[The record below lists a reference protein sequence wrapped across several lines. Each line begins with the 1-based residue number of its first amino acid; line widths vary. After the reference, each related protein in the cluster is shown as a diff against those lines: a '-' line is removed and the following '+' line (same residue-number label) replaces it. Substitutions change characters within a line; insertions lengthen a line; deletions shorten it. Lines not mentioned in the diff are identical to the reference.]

1 MAAVDRAISDIF
13 DEGERRARAALAAMP
28 KGTFRA
34 RDEVED
40 GGMGTGPTPV
50 EVEITIT
57 DERFTIDFSG
67 TGPQARGSINCTR
80 VALMAGMRIM
90 FMALATPQVSANDGV
105 FRPLEVICPDGTIFT
120 AQRPAPTSTYWETRL
135 VAGDVVWQAL
145 AKALPER
152 LTAGQYLSVCS
163 QVLRTRH
170 PASGELALLVEPN
183 AGAPAAGSDKDGESG
198 LFCMSNGKTYVLSAE
213 VAETRYDVEVERYG
227 FDVVPGGEGRHRG
240 GRGLERSYRMRS
252 EGSVTASFGRSVKG
266 AWAVAG
272 GHAQLRRGAFRRWP
286 PAGQGGQ
293 GDPGTA
299 RAWRPGAARHR
310 HRRRL
315 GRPTRTAPGAG
326 TLGPAC
332 GPDLQRRRRESVRPE
347 RVGTVIDY
355 SARRRRLQAAIQKA
369 GIGLL
374 AVGPGEHMTYLLGFH
389 THPDE
394 RPSLFLLTPEREG
407 FLMPALNAEDSR
419 QHTDMPFEVWADD
432 TGPDAALE
440 RLSQQLDFSQVR
452 RVALDETMRTDFSLL
467 LLKRLN
473 DAATSLADE
482 VLSPLR
488 MRKEPAEIDLI
499 QMNAD
504 IGDAAMRAAYAAV
517 RPGVSEQ
524 QVAHAVHGAFDDAE
538 VDQVNF
544 AIIGSGPNGAFPHH
558 ATGKRVLQEG
568 DAVVIDIGARK
579 DHYNSDITRM
589 VHVGEPSADYLEVH
603 EIVEVAVAAALAVV
617 RPGVRARDIDG
628 AARGVIAAA
637 GYGEFFVHRTGHGL
651 GLTVHEP
658 PYITASNDF
667 VLEEGMVFSIEPGI
681 YLPGR
686 FGVRLEEIVTV
697 TDRGVQVFSRL
708 PRNLHVA
715 HT

>member
-152 LTAGQYLSVCS
+152 LTAGQYLPVCS

-272 GHAQLRRGAFRRWP
+272 GRAGTPNYVEVHFADGRPPVKAGKVTRVPLEHGDLVQLVTGT
-286 PAGQGGQ
+286 GGGW
-293 GDPGTA
+293 GDPRERPREQVLSDL
-299 RAWRPGAARHR
+299 RAGLISSADA
-310 HRRRL
+310 
-315 GRPTRTAPGAG
+315 
-326 TLGPAC
+326 
-332 GPDLQRRRRESVRPE
+332 E
-347 RVGTVIDY
+347 RVYG
-355 SARRRRLQAAIQKA
+355 QK
-369 GIGLL
+369 GL
-374 AVGPGEHMTYLLGFH
+374 
-389 THPDE
+389 
-394 RPSLFLLTPEREG
+394 
-407 FLMPALNAEDSR
+407 
-419 QHTDMPFEVWADD
+419 
-432 TGPDAALE
+432 
-440 RLSQQLDFSQVR
+440 
-452 RVALDETMRTDFSLL
+452 
-467 LLKRLN
+467 
-473 DAATSLADE
+473 
-482 VLSPLR
+482 
-488 MRKEPAEIDLI
+488 EP
-499 QMNAD
+499 
-504 IGDAAMRAAYAAV
+504 
-517 RPGVSEQ
+517 
-524 QVAHAVHGAFDDAE
+524 
-538 VDQVNF
+538 
-544 AIIGSGPNGAFPHH
+544 
-558 ATGKRVLQEG
+558 
-568 DAVVIDIGARK
+568 
-579 DHYNSDITRM
+579 
-589 VHVGEPSADYLEVH
+589 
-603 EIVEVAVAAALAVV
+603 
-617 RPGVRARDIDG
+617 
-628 AARGVIAAA
+628 
-637 GYGEFFVHRTGHGL
+637 
-651 GLTVHEP
+651 
-658 PYITASNDF
+658 
-667 VLEEGMVFSIEPGI
+667 
-681 YLPGR
+681 
-686 FGVRLEEIVTV
+686 
-697 TDRGVQVFSRL
+697 
-708 PRNLHVA
+708 
-715 HT
+715 